1 MLGQTLAKAWQD
13 RILGLSAEASFW
25 QVLSIPPLLI
35 GLLGTLGY
43 LGDVIG
49 DDTVTQ
55 IEERL
60 LGASAEV
67 LTADVVD
74 TLVAPTLNDILAGG
88 RLDVV
93 SLGFLLALWAGSSA
107 TATFMNTIVIAYDQ
121 RDVRGPVRTR
131 LKALW
136 LFIVGLGMAVLTLP
150 LLVLGREVLV
160 SLLPDDWEATAT
172 VLVDAV
178 YWPVVLIGLLLALT
192 SFYHVVLAHRLP
204 WRRHLPGAVL
214 ALGFFL
220 LAALLLRAYVS
231 DILTTALPYGA
242 LATPIGALL
251 FCFFFGMA
259 VLLGA
264 ELNITIQARVAG
276 PLRRHERRRQDRRAN
291 KLAEEARRL
300 GLECG
305 WNWRRRRDLWRA
317 ASAGG
322 DGVLSIALAELLV
335 DLLAGRAHRAA
346 GLRRLRDR
354 EDLAAQRLDERA
366 HDGALGDLVLLD
378 VVEDLVGA
386 AGVALAD
393 VGPLED
399 VGLTHHELP
408 VRLPTMMSG
417 CPAHLPH
424 PGPAHTL
431 SPKSPTP

>member
-1 MLGQTLAKAWQD
+1 MSAVLPSGSPAPAGDARRPDDEPAQRAEQPVREPAAPAEPEQSGRMTHWPPLVRTPLQVLGQTLAKAWQD

-264 ELNITIQARVAG
+264 ELNITIQARWPA
-276 PLRRHERRRQDRRAN
+276 PLRRHERRRQDRRAA

-300 GLECG
+300 GLR
-305 WNWRRRRDLWRA
+305 N
-317 ASAGG
+317 
-322 DGVLSIALAELLV
+322 
-335 DLLAGRAHRAA
+335 
-346 GLRRLRDR
+346 
-354 EDLAAQRLDERA
+354 
-366 HDGALGDLVLLD
+366 
-378 VVEDLVGA
+378 
-386 AGVALAD
+386 
-393 VGPLED
+393 
-399 VGLTHHELP
+399 
-408 VRLPTMMSG
+408 SG
-417 CPAHLPH
+417 
-424 PGPAHTL
+424 
-431 SPKSPTP
+431 